1 MCILAY
7 NNYPQKQPKRKREK
21 DGQKWRKVRL
31 KTDPP
36 ADVNH

>member
-7 NNYPQKQPKRKREK
+7 NNYPQKQPKRKR
-21 DGQKWRKVRL
+21 DYGQKWRKVRL